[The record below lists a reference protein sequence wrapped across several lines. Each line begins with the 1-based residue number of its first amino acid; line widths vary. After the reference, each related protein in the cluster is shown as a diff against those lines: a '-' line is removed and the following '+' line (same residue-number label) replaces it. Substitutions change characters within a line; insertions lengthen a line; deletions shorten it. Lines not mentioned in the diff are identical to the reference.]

1 MAAIERIGN
10 VFYRVSDMDA
20 AVAFYEGTLGLKLK
34 FRDGDN
40 WAAFDVGGATLALE
54 GANGPVPTGGGATV
68 SLRVSGLDEL
78 VSSLGSR
85 GASVGAIVAGG
96 HERRA
101 ELSDPSG
108 NKLVLYEPLPR

>member
-1 MAAIERIGN
+1 MATIERIGN
-10 VFYRVSDMDA
+10 VYYRVSDMDA
-20 AVAFYEGTLGLKLK
+20 AVGFYENTLGLKLK

-54 GANGPVPTGGGATV
+54 GASGPIPNGGGATV
-68 SLRVSGLDEL
+68 SLRVSGLEEL
-78 VSSLGSR
+78 VSSLGAR

-101 ELSDPSG
+101 ELTDPSG
-108 NKLVLYEPLPR
+108 NRLVLYEPLRR